1 MDAVD
6 QPVVAA
12 TAAET
17 RQSADLFGVRA
28 AQNVLDLQ
36 WEHPGR
42 IRPWIPYPG
51 SFPTDHTDTDGTT
64 PIPYTQ
70 GETPQQWVLGFHG
83 SQRQKIQE
91 ISASLNP
98 STDYPY
104 LGGLSAGQIRG
115 SINFYFS
122 PTSEG
127 YGTQCNGFMSDK
139 AWALVQSG
147 ALPASDVRVV
157 QAYANGGWHNVV
169 LFRDPDTRLWDVI
182 NYTKIVMVGGD
193 SPSAAAESYFGNA
206 GLLAIYHIKDASSNP
221 VIDYLDNSPWRALIG
236 GLFAAP
242 GVGLAINPPQ
252 GSQHGLNEQGDSSQP
267 TRSYPLVVSGDDG
280 GGYVRYDGV
289 TVLARH
295 DPIAGADRYGVSTVH
310 PINDTDVWESKCALM
325 REPNQGLSL
334 FCGGGWWRF
343 SRGDKGYVGIVAGG
357 EYRNGISSETMDGVP
372 LDTLGPVIGVNG
384 GNKVVILSNWL
395 TSLNWV
401 WNGRFRVGA
410 PFTLTK
416 PDQVQVLSNANGVS
430 PGGYLDPGFVGLAD
444 VNIDTGLQLRAQI
457 STHVGIEAQALTRA
471 QGFDPTFNGWP
482 VRVAFDGRT
491 KIAYTSANFAATA
504 TVQGGDGNFARD
516 VVLGGAGSIGARVAS
531 KWLLG
536 ALASGG
542 LFVDGTRYAMGGLN
556 VDYVI
561 SSRMKVQIWGGAVGQ
576 GAIGFNIRPTGGA
589 SFTGHF

>member
-6 QPVVAA
+6 QPVMAA

-17 RQSADLFGVRA
+17 KQGADLFGVRGA
-28 AQNVLDLQ
+28 ENVLDLQ

-51 SFPTDHTDTDGTT
+51 HWATDNTYTDGTQPIVYT
-64 PIPYTQ
+64 P
-70 GETPQQWVLGFHG
+70 GETPQQWVQGFNG
-83 SQRQKIQE
+83 AFGQKLREIAVSQ
-91 ISASLNP
+91 NP
-98 STDYPY
+98 SAAFPY
-104 LGGLSAGQIRG
+104 LSNLSAGQIRG
-115 SINFYFS
+115 SIDYYFD
-122 PTSEG
+122 TG
-127 YGTQCNGFMSDK
+127 GTQCNGYASIK
-139 AWALVQSG
+139 AWAIVQTG
-147 ALPASDVRVV
+147 LLPASDVRVV
-157 QAYANGGWHNVV
+157 QAFANGGWHNVV
-169 LFRDPDTRLWDVI
+169 LFRNPATRLWDVM
-182 NYTKIVMVGGD
+182 NYENIVSVGGD

-206 GLLAIYHIKDASSNP
+206 GLLAIYHVKDATSNP
-221 VIDYLDNSPWRALIG
+221 VIDYLDNSPWRALVG

-242 GVGLAINPPQ
+242 GVSMAINPPQ

-267 TRSYPLVVSGDDG
+267 TRSSPLVVSGDDG
-280 GGYVRYDGV
+280 GGYARYDGV

-343 SRGDKGYVGIVAGG
+343 LSRDRGYLGVVVGG

-372 LDTLGPVIGVNG
+372 LDTLGPVIGING
-384 GNKVVILSNWL
+384 GNKVNIYGNVSAPVRFD
-395 TSLNWV
+395 WV

-416 PDQVQVLSNANGVS
+416 PDQAQVLSNANGVS
-430 PGGYLDPGFVGLAD
+430 PGGYIDPGFVGLAD
-444 VNIDTGLQLRAQI
+444 VNVNTGLQLRAQV
-457 STHVGIEAQALTRA
+457 STHVGVQVQALTRV

-482 VRVAFDGRT
+482 IRIAFDGRVRFV
-491 KIAYTSANFAATA
+491 YESPNFAATA
-504 TVQGGDGNFARD
+504 TAQGGDGNFARD
-516 VVLGGAGSIGARVAS
+516 VVVGGAGSIGARVAS

-542 LFVDGTRYAMGGLN
+542 LFVDGTRYAMAGPN
-556 VDYVI
+556 VDFLI
-561 SSRMKVQIWGGAVGQ
+561 SSNMKVQIWGGAIGQ
-576 GAIGFNIRPTGGA
+576 GATEFNIRPTGGA
-589 SFTGHF
+589 NFTGRF